1 MHLVY
6 NTPMQTPIGS
16 EVFYLEA
23 SSKQIKTGTVVG
35 MHVSESGYVLLSII
49 SGDKKINVESAH
61 VFENEGEAVKH
72 KQIVEPIIIS
82 AEILAKKANDDVD
95 ALRKEVIGEPTVM
108 HLADKIFRSK

>member
-1 MHLVY
+1 MNLVY
-6 NTPMQTPIGS
+6 NTAMQPHIGS

-23 SSKQIKTGTVVG
+23 SSKKIKTGTVVG
-35 MHVSESGYVLLSII
+35 LHVSDSGYILVSII

-61 VFENEGEAVKH
+61 VFDNEGEAVKH

-95 ALRKEVIGEPTVM
+95 ALRKEVIGEPTVL
-108 HLADKIFRSK
+108 HLSDRIFKSK